1 MKSKA
6 YLALALSLLLISAAV
21 IARAEPLDDTIQ
33 ALMAK
38 RKIPGLSLA
47 VFKDGAIVKAQGY
60 GVRDLATKAPVTVD
74 TLFQAG
80 SDSKAVAAMGA
91 LYLVE
96 QKKLTLDGNV
106 SDLLRTWKVPD
117 NHFTAGHPV
126 TLRQLLS
133 HTAGTTVHGFRGYLG
148 GAPIPTVV
156 QILNG
161 TPPANSAP
169 VWVVSEPG
177 SAWSY
182 SGGGYVIAQQ
192 LMMDVSG
199 QAFPDFMQDHVLRPL
214 GMNASTF
221 AQPLPEPLIPRA
233 ATGHWTGNRA
243 LPTWWNVYP
252 EMAPAGLWTTPSDLA
267 RFAIALQQS
276 LAGRPHPVLSPA
288 SVKLMVTPVKNN
300 YGLGLAIQGSG
311 PTARFMHGGRNEGF
325 DTMLVAYTEA
335 GMGVAIMI
343 NANDDSKF
351 MLRVQDA
358 VAQAYGWPDYHPYVT
373 PKPIP
378 DKEPAVTEQI
388 RQAYLAAQ
396 AGKLDQALFT
406 PELGKA
412 LAKVIP
418 GPVTNDLK
426 AAGSLQ
432 SISLVERKD
441 YPGGHRVYEYIIV
454 CSESTAIARC
464 SYDANGKLERFAL
477 RPE

>member
-6 YLALALSLLLISAAV
+6 YPALALSLLLIAVAV
-21 IARAEPLDDTIQ
+21 IARAEQLDDTIQ

-47 VFKDGAIVKAQGY
+47 VFKDGVIVKATGY
-60 GVRDLATKAPVTVD
+60 GVRDLATQAPVTTD

-106 SDLLRTWKVPD
+106 NDLLRTWKVPD

-161 TPPANSAP
+161 TPPANSPP

-177 SAWSY
+177 VAWSY

-221 AQPLPEPLIPRA
+221 AQPLPEALIPRA
-233 ATGHWTGNRA
+233 ATGHLAGIHP

-267 RFAIALQQS
+267 RFAMALQRS
-276 LAGRPHPVLSPA
+276 LSGQPHPVLSPA
-288 SVKLMVTPVKNN
+288 SVQLMVTPVKNN
-300 YGLGLAIQGSG
+300 YALGLGIQGSG
-311 PTARFMHGGRNEGF
+311 PTARFTHGGRNEGF
-325 DTMLVAYTEA
+325 DTMLVAYTQA

-388 RQAYLAAQ
+388 KQIYVAAQ
-396 AGKLDQALFT
+396 AGKLDETLFT
-406 PELGKA
+406 PELARA
-412 LAKVIP
+412 LARVIP
-418 GPVTNDLK
+418 GQVTNDLK
-426 AAGSLQ
+426 AGGELQ

-441 YPGGHRVYEYIIV
+441 YPGGHRVYQYLIV
-454 CSESTAIARC
+454 SHDLIGMARC
-464 SYDANGKLERFAL
+464 SYDAKGRIERLIFM
-477 RPE
+477 PE